1 VVTVTTQQIW
11 TDFSKALKQ
20 LITRR
25 VPNPADAE
33 DILQE
38 VFQKIHRGL
47 NTLKTDSKLQ
57 AWIYQIT
64 RNAIID
70 YYRQQKMVVELPET
84 LEEETDE
91 VEVHSIMACLKP
103 IVENLPEKYRQAL
116 VMTEFEGVSQKALA
130 ESLGLSF
137 SGAKSRVQRA
147 REQVKEKLLQ
157 CCHLEFDRLGQ
168 IVEYRLREPGC
179 NNLERSC

>member
-1 VVTVTTQQIW
+1 VTVTTQQIW
-11 TDFSKALKQ
+11 MDFSEALKQ

-25 VPNPADAE
+25 VPNQADAE

-38 VFQKIHRGL
+38 VFQKIHRSL
-47 NTLKTDSKLQ
+47 DTLKADNKLQ

-84 LEEETDE
+84 LEEETAE
-91 VEVHSIMACLKP
+91 PEANNIIACLKP
-103 IVENLPEKYRQAL
+103 MVESLPEKYRQAL
-116 VMTEFEGVSQKALA
+116 ILTEFEGLFQKALA
-130 ESLGLSF
+130 ESLGISF

-147 REQVKEKLLQ
+147 REQVKEKLLE
-157 CCHLEFDRLGQ
+157 CCHLEFDRMGQ
-168 IVEYRLREPGC
+168 IVEYHLKESGC
-179 NNLERSC
+179 NNPERSC